1 MKKCL
6 SLSLFSL
13 SICIEQINLDL
24 SVILRNMEMQLHL
37 LVSDI
42 QNSIVMEYKSN
53 IMLSFD
59 REA

>member
-1 MKKCL
+1 
-6 SLSLFSL
+6 
-13 SICIEQINLDL
+13 
-24 SVILRNMEMQLHL
+24 MQLHL

-42 QNSIVMEYKSN
+42 NDSIVMEYKSN